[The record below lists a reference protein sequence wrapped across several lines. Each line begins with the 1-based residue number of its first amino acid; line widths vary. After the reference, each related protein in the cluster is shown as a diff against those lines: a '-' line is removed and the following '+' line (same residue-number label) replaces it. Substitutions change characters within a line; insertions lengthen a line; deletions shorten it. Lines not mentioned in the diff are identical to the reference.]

1 MLDDGR
7 VCWWKRMPTAEM
19 GCGTC
24 DPKEVVFSFPFLPRQ
39 ERAQCEGSEAHR
51 QVVYIQYCAALER
64 PCGDASCMQRACSCC
79 PLGSSVGGGDWAI
92 EGLHVVRS
100 QMSLP
105 IGPWMVV

>member
-1 MLDDGR
+1 
-7 VCWWKRMPTAEM
+7 MPTAEM

-24 DPKEVVFSFPFLPRQ
+24 DPKEVVSFFPSFPFLPRQ
-39 ERAQCEGSEAHR
+39 ERAPMERESEAHG
-51 QVVYIQYCAALER
+51 QVVHIEYCAVLER
-64 PCGDASCMQRACSCC
+64 PCCDASCCMQRACSCS

-105 IGPWMVV
+105 IGPWMVVPV